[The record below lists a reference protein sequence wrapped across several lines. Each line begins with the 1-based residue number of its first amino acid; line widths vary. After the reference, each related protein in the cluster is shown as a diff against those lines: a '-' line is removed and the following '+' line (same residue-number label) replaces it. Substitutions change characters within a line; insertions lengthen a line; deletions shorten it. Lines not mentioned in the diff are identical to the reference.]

1 MKTGWNSARML
12 ELGRQHAL
20 LEERRELD
28 ALMGTLVKEPVY
40 EFYPIGLRMVGGH
53 RVRRYYAQFFANF
66 MQRIVGYELLDDWV
80 NPHSLVQ
87 EYDIALRVDAGVEH
101 FRVIGVLYAKGELL
115 GGERV
120 YASERF
126 VRLLTG
132 VLFDELE
139 AIRSD

>member
-66 MQRIVGYELLDDWV
+66 MQRIVGYELLDEWV

-87 EYDIALRVDAGVEH
+87 EYDIALQIDGPAETHRVV
-101 FRVIGVLYAKGELL
+101 GVLYAKGEVL
-115 GGERV
+115 GGERI
-120 YASERF
+120 YASERL
-126 VRLLTG
+126 VRLMAGEMLE
-132 VLFDELE
+132 ELE
-139 AIRSD
+139 SLEPR